1 MSADYPAA
9 EAFLAEAVQ
18 PDFAARALAR
28 IAEQTE
34 AWDHSYE
41 WCGVAGLVRGLA
53 KQTQDVAGYAA
64 ILAARSGG
72 VDATSGAR
80 ARGLLAA
87 IAQRGAE
94 AHLLVAE
101 LARLLEST
109 QFPPAGDS

>member
-9 EAFLAEAVQ
+9 EVFLAETVS
-18 PDFAARALAR
+18 PDFATCVLAR
-28 IAEQTE
+28 ITDQTD

-41 WCGVAGLVRGLA
+41 WCSVAGLVRGLSR
-53 KQTQDVAGYAA
+53 QTEDVAGYAA
-64 ILAARSGG
+64 ILTARSCSA
-72 VDATSGAR
+72 DTATGAR

-109 QFPPAGDS
+109 QFPPAGDP